1 MPVCKPL
8 SRKYHKT
15 YSVLSAPI
23 IDRSITRTVEQP
35 KNRLFTVW
43 PLSASRI
50 SPNKNLLNPKEE
62 VTMEDTV
69 NEESEL
75 DTETAE
81 LEKKLKAC
89 DPDIQQYVADLTAIN
104 TELHKK
110 NIKCLADK
118 KSLQNRIKV
127 LEKELSERPQKAET
141 GAEILKRLQGSVVNL
156 PPEFQHIVE
165 E

>member
-1 MPVCKPL
+1 
-8 SRKYHKT
+8 
-15 YSVLSAPI
+15 
-23 IDRSITRTVEQP
+23 
-35 KNRLFTVW
+35 
-43 PLSASRI
+43 
-50 SPNKNLLNPKEE
+50 
-62 VTMEDTV
+62 MEKTV

-81 LEKKLKAC
+81 FKKKLKAC

-104 TELHKK
+104 MELHKK

-127 LEKELSERPQKAET
+127 LEKELSERPEKAESMS
-141 GAEILKRLQGSVVNL
+141 ERLKRLQGGGVNL

-165 E
+165 EYEEK